1 MLRPR
6 DKKNMAFGGLVSHM
20 VGEDSARDRSYRC
33 C

>member
-1 MLRPR
+1 MLRPG
-6 DKKNMAFGGLVSHM
+6 DKKNMAFKGLVSHT